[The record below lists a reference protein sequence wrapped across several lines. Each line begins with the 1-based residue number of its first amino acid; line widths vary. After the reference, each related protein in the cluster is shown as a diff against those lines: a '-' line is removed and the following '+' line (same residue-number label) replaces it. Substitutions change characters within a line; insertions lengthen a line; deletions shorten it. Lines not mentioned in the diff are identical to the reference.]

1 MGDFEWGWLKLNPD
15 FFLVL
20 SVILLSLLLMILSSK
35 CNELNY
41 HVDSINKNDSYYSEY
56 ILFKK
61 HFMKRIKKRKLFQFL
76 FVFPNIFHSRQVG
89 RPGDSSIVF
98 LSKYFSFLTST

>member
-20 SVILLSLLLMILSSK
+20 YVILLNLLLMILSSK

-41 HVDSINKNDSYYSEY
+41 HVDSINKND
-56 ILFKK
+56 
-61 HFMKRIKKRKLFQFL
+61 
-76 FVFPNIFHSRQVG
+76 IFHSRQVR

-98 LSKYFSFLTST
+98 LSKYFSFLTFT